1 MTHPKLKLERSTDL
15 STGDN
20 MQTLE
25 QQKVRDLAST
35 HPGAARIFEKFGIDY
50 CCGGDKSLAEACS
63 AAKIDLGQV
72 TGELEKP
79 QVNSTGRDW
88 QNAPL
93 QQLTRYIVERH
104 HGFVRQEI
112 SRLLPLF
119 IKVIEVHGNNHPE
132 LRQIHNHFQS
142 LTEELTLH
150 LMKEERMLFPYIDD
164 LEAAA
169 NCGARAAAPMFGTVQ
184 NPVRMM
190 MMEHDSA
197 GELLREMRKATN
209 GYALPE
215 GACMSFRMLY
225 NALEE
230 FETDLHQ
237 HIHLENNIL
246 FPRAIALESR
256 QLV

>member
-1 MTHPKLKLERSTDL
+1 
-15 STGDN
+15 

-25 QQKVRDLAST
+25 QQKVRDLANT
-35 HPGAARIFEKFGIDY
+35 NPGAARIFERLGIDY

-63 AAKIDLGQV
+63 AAKIDLAQV
-72 TGELEKP
+72 AGELEKP
-79 QVNSTGRDW
+79 QPTLADRDW

-93 QQLTRYIVERH
+93 QELTRYIIEKH
-104 HGFVRQEI
+104 HGFVKQEI
-112 SRLLPLF
+112 ARLLPLF
-119 IKVIEVHGNNHPE
+119 IKVIGVHGNNHPE
-132 LRQIHNHFQS
+132 LRQIQTHFQS

-150 LMKEERMLFPYIDD
+150 LMKEERMLFPYIED

-169 NCGARAAAPMFGTVQ
+169 NCGSRAATPMFGTVQ

-190 MMEHDSA
+190 TMEHDSA
-197 GELLREMRKATN
+197 GELLREMRRATN

-215 GACMSFRMLY
+215 NACMSFRMLY
-225 NALEE
+225 SALEE
-230 FETDLHQ
+230 FEADLHQ

-256 QLV
+256 QVA

>member
-1 MTHPKLKLERSTDL
+1 
-15 STGDN
+15 

-35 HPGAARIFEKFGIDY
+35 KPGAARIFEKFGIDY

-63 AAKIDLGQV
+63 AAKIELAQV
-72 TGELEKP
+72 TGELEKT
-79 QVNSTGRDW
+79 QTSSAERDW
-88 QNAPL
+88 QKASL
-93 QQLTRYIVERH
+93 QELTRYIAKKH

-112 SRLLPLF
+112 GRLLPL
-119 IKVIEVHGNNHPE
+119 IAKVIEVHGNKHPE
-132 LRQIHNHFQS
+132 LKQIQTSFQS
-142 LTEELTLH
+142 LAEELTLH
-150 LMKEERMLFPYIDD
+150 LMKEERMLFPYIED

-169 NCGARAAAPMFGTVQ
+169 NRGGRATPPMFGTVQ

-197 GELLREMRKATN
+197 GELLRDMRQATN
-209 GYALPE
+209 AYTLPDD
-215 GACMSFRMLY
+215 ACMSFRTLY
-225 NALEE
+225 SALQE
-230 FETDLHQ
+230 FEADLHQ

-256 QLV
+256 QVA